1 MNLLKSTKSFSKA
14 GYVPPLPPFQ
24 YFFALLY
31 RKYGISDSMDMSFWA
46 NSKI

>member
-14 GYVPPLPPFQ
+14 GYVPPPPPFQ
-24 YFFALLY
+24 YCFALLY